1 MDPSRKRM
9 TVRPTMMRRKDNAMK
24 IVLEGAPGNET
35 ERRTATLRNAYPAA
49 EFVVASTG
57 EEQIEQIRDAD
68 AYYGWPA
75 REVFVAAERLRW
87 VHCPGTG
94 IDQITKIPELIESDV
109 VVTNTKGPHVAP
121 MADHVMGMIVMLAHR
136 WRELMEDQRLH
147 RWETG
152 KYHNTY
158 LQLEGST
165 MGILALGDIGAAVA
179 RRANGFGMNIYA
191 VDVQPRNLP
200 EVREVW
206 GPDRLDD
213 LLAMSDWFVVT
224 APLTPATRNLID
236 ARRLGLMKE
245 SSRLIV
251 ISRGGI
257 VNEGA
262 LVGALQ
268 SGTIA
273 GAALDA
279 FEPEPLACDS
289 PLWDMD
295 NVIIT
300 PHASAYTTDLLTGR
314 WQVYV
319 DFLECFMTGKPFPYV
334 CDKSA
339 GY

>member
-1 MDPSRKRM
+1 
-9 TVRPTMMRRKDNAMK
+9 MK
-24 IVLEGAPGNET
+24 ILLAGVPENET
-35 ERRTATLRNAYPAA
+35 ERRTAVLRNAYPDA
-49 EFVVASTG
+49 EFVVASTD
-57 EEQIEQIRDAD
+57 EEQMEKIRDAD
-68 AYYGWPA
+68 AYYGWPS
-75 REVFVAAERLRW
+75 REVYLAAEKLRW

-94 IDQITKIPELIESDV
+94 IDQITKIPELVESDV

-147 RWETG
+147 RWEVD

-165 MGILALGDIGAAVA
+165 MGILAVGDIGAAVA
-179 RRANGFGMNIYA
+179 RRAHGFGMKIYG
-191 VDVQPRNLP
+191 VDVQPRNVP
-200 EVREVW
+200 EARQVW
-206 GPDRLDD
+206 GPERLEE

-236 ARRLGLMKE
+236 AHRLGLMKKG
-245 SSRLIV
+245 SHLIV

-257 VNEGA
+257 VDEEA
-262 LVGALQ
+262 VVDALQ
-268 SGTIA
+268 SGHLA

-279 FEPEPLACDS
+279 FEPEPLASDS
-289 PLWDMD
+289 PLWNMH

-300 PHASAYTTDLLTGR
+300 PHASAYTTDLLENR

-319 DFLECFMTGKPFPYV
+319 DYLECFMTGKPFPYV
-334 CDKSA
+334 CDKRG

>member
-1 MDPSRKRM
+1 
-9 TVRPTMMRRKDNAMK
+9 MMRRKDNAMK

-165 MGILALGDIGAAVA
+165 IGILAVGDIGAAVA

-279 FEPEPLACDS
+279 FEPEPLASDS

-319 DFLECFMTGKPFPYV
+319 DFLECFMTGRPFPYV

>member
-1 MDPSRKRM
+1 
-9 TVRPTMMRRKDNAMK
+9 MK
-24 IVLEGAPGNET
+24 ILLAGVSENET
-35 ERRTATLRNAYPAA
+35 ERRTAVLRNAYPDA
-49 EFVVASTG
+49 EFVVASTD
-57 EEQIEQIRDAD
+57 EEQMEQIRDAD
-68 AYYGWPA
+68 AYYGWPS
-75 REVFVAAERLRW
+75 REVYLAAEKLRW

-158 LQLEGST
+158 VQLEEST
-165 MGILALGDIGAAVA
+165 MGILAVGDIGAAVA
-179 RRANGFGMNIYA
+179 RRAHGFGMKIYG
-191 VDVQPRNLP
+191 VDIQPRNVP
-200 EVREVW
+200 EARQVW
-206 GPDRLDD
+206 GPERLEE

-257 VNEGA
+257 VNEDA
-262 LVGALQ
+262 LVDALQ
-268 SGTIA
+268 SGSIA

-279 FEPEPLACDS
+279 FEPEPLTSDS

-319 DFLECFMTGKPFPYV
+319 DFLECFMTGRPFPYV
-334 CDKSA
+334 CDKNA

>member
-1 MDPSRKRM
+1 
-9 TVRPTMMRRKDNAMK
+9 MMRRKDNAMK

-121 MADHVMGMIVMLAHR
+121 MADHVMGMVVMLAHR

-165 MGILALGDIGAAVA
+165 IGILAVGDIGAAVA
-179 RRANGFGMNIYA
+179 RRAHGFGMKIYA
-191 VDVQPRNLP
+191 VDVQPHNLP

-206 GPDRLDD
+206 GPERLDD
-213 LLAMSDWFVVT
+213 LLRISDWFVVT

-279 FEPEPLACDS
+279 FEPEPLASDS

>member
-1 MDPSRKRM
+1 
-9 TVRPTMMRRKDNAMK
+9 MK
-24 IVLEGAPGNET
+24 ILLAGVPENET
-35 ERRTATLRNAYPAA
+35 ERRTAVLRNAYPDA
-49 EFVVASTG
+49 EFVVASTD
-57 EEQIEQIRDAD
+57 EEQMEKIRDAD
-68 AYYGWPA
+68 AYYGWPS
-75 REVFVAAERLRW
+75 REVYLASEKLRW

-94 IDQITKIPELIESDV
+94 IDQITKIPELVESDV

-147 RWETG
+147 RWEVG

-165 MGILALGDIGAAVA
+165 MGILAVGDIGAAVA
-179 RRANGFGMNIYA
+179 RRAHGFGMKIYG
-191 VDVQPRNLP
+191 VDVQPRNVP
-200 EVREVW
+200 EASQVW
-206 GPDRLDD
+206 GPERLEE

-236 ARRLGLMKE
+236 ARSLGLMKKG
-245 SSRLIV
+245 SHLIV

-257 VNEGA
+257 VDEEA
-262 LVGALQ
+262 LVDALQ
-268 SGTIA
+268 SVHLA

-279 FEPEPLACDS
+279 FEPEPLAGDS

-300 PHASAYTTDLLTGR
+300 PHASAYTADLLENR

-319 DFLECFMTGKPFPYV
+319 DYLECFMTGRPFPYV
-334 CDKSA
+334 CDKRG

>member
-1 MDPSRKRM
+1 
-9 TVRPTMMRRKDNAMK
+9 MMRRKDNAMK

-121 MADHVMGMIVMLAHR
+121 MADHVMGMVVMLAHR

-165 MGILALGDIGAAVA
+165 IGILAVGDIGAAVA
-179 RRANGFGMNIYA
+179 RRAHGFGMKIYA
-191 VDVQPRNLP
+191 VDVQPHNLP

-206 GPDRLDD
+206 GPERLDD
-213 LLAMSDWFVVT
+213 LLRISDWFVVT

-279 FEPEPLACDS
+279 FEPEPLASDS

-319 DFLECFMTGKPFPYV
+319 DFLECFMTGRPFPYV